1 MEAITVVD
9 AAGVVLSLSD
19 LPLDAVPDGLLE
31 ADPVEP
37 EYPIAIVSGKQKV
50 KLAGFGKDKRESAF
64 AFRIGEGW
72 WEAIDPL
79 GQRLGGGWSQRGKK
93 GVALRMHLA
102 PEFEAPVAD
111 LLAESLDGQVDAEDI
126 TLTAPPKIQIKIRKD
141 GSVAAKVTFAFET
154 TIDGKSRK
162 GKFVAKL
169 KGEAR

>member
-1 MEAITVVD
+1 M
-9 AAGVVLSLSD
+9 
-19 LPLDAVPDGLLE
+19 
-31 ADPVEP
+31 
-37 EYPIAIVSGKQKV
+37 
-50 KLAGFGKDKRESAF
+50 KLAGLGKDERESAF

-79 GQRLGGGWSQRGKK
+79 GQRLGGCWTERGKK

-111 LLAESLDGQVDAEDI
+111 LLAESLDGQVDAEAI
-126 TLTAPPKIQIKIRKD
+126 SLVAPPKIQIKIRND
-141 GSVAAKVTFAFET
+141 GRVAAKVTFVFKA